1 MGGCQLRRKIAQ
13 RVVER
18 LAAPATG
25 SRIEYDKE
33 LPGFGV
39 RITAAGAISFV
50 LNYHIH
56 GRERRYT
63 IGRWPEWS
71 ADAARNEAQE
81 RRREIRNGKDP
92 LEQLALSRSERT
104 MSDLAEDY
112 MENYAEMYKRPASV
126 RDDRNMLKSTILP
139 KFGQMGL
146 SAIGRRDIE
155 SLHHSLK
162 GTPYK
167 ANRVLSLLSK
177 MFAQDKHKFKDSSPF
192 WSDNPAKGVPRYH
205 EDKREFWLTN
215 EQLDELEKALNSYP
229 VQDSANAIRL
239 LIWTGSREGEVLKA
253 MWTEFD
259 LKRGFWTKPSHHT
272 KQKKVEQLPLST
284 PALTL
289 LNKMAESKTGDYLF
303 PGSGRRVGNSRV
315 SLRRAWMQVCKAASL
330 AREIKVPGKRTDKT
344 TGQRKELTRY
354 RPMVRIHDLRHTYAS
369 HLVSHGESLY
379 VVQRLL
385 GHTQSKTTE
394 RYAKLADVALRK
406 ATEHFGEIRA
416 GKPA

>member
-1 MGGCQLRRKIAQ
+1 MRRKITQ

-18 LAAPATG
+18 LAAPAQG

-39 RITAAGAISFV
+39 RVTAAGAISFV

-81 RRREIRNGKDP
+81 RRREIRNGRDP
-92 LEQLALSRSERT
+92 LEELALSREERT
-104 MSDLAEDY
+104 MNDLADDY
-112 MENYAEMYKRPASV
+112 LENYAEMYKRPASV
-126 RDDRNMLKSTILP
+126 RDDRNMLKSTIRP
-139 KFGQMGL
+139 RFGQMGL

-155 SLHHSLK
+155 ALHHSLK
-162 GTPYK
+162 ATPYK

-177 MFAQDKHKFKDSSPF
+177 MFAQDKHKYKESSPF

-205 EDKREFWLTN
+205 EDRREFWLSN
-215 EQLDELEKALNSYP
+215 EQLDKLEAALNAYAS
-229 VQDSANAIRL
+229 QDAANALRL
-239 LIWTGSREGEVLKA
+239 LILTGSRKGEVLNA
-253 MWTEFD
+253 MWSEFD
-259 LKRGFWTKPSHHT
+259 LQRGFWTKPSHHT

-289 LNKMAESKTGDYLF
+289 LSAMAKRKTGDYLF
-303 PGSGRRVGNSRV
+303 PGSGKRKDKSRV
-315 SLRRAWMQVCKAASL
+315 SLRRVWMQVCRAAGL
-330 AREIKVPGKRTDKT
+330 TREVKVPGKRIDKT
-344 TGQRKELTRY
+344 TGLRKELIRHHPT
-354 RPMVRIHDLRHTYAS
+354 VRTHDLRHTYAS

-406 ATEHFGEIRA
+406 AAEHFGEIRA

>member
-126 RDDRNMLKSTILP
+126 HDDRNMLKSTILP

-146 SAIGRRDIE
+146 S
-155 SLHHSLK
+155 L
-162 GTPYK
+162 
-167 ANRVLSLLSK
+167 
-177 MFAQDKHKFKDSSPF
+177 
-192 WSDNPAKGVPRYH
+192 
-205 EDKREFWLTN
+205 
-215 EQLDELEKALNSYP
+215 
-229 VQDSANAIRL
+229 
-239 LIWTGSREGEVLKA
+239 
-253 MWTEFD
+253 
-259 LKRGFWTKPSHHT
+259 
-272 KQKKVEQLPLST
+272 
-284 PALTL
+284 
-289 LNKMAESKTGDYLF
+289 
-303 PGSGRRVGNSRV
+303 
-315 SLRRAWMQVCKAASL
+315 
-330 AREIKVPGKRTDKT
+330 
-344 TGQRKELTRY
+344 
-354 RPMVRIHDLRHTYAS
+354 
-369 HLVSHGESLY
+369 
-379 VVQRLL
+379 
-385 GHTQSKTTE
+385 
-394 RYAKLADVALRK
+394 
-406 ATEHFGEIRA
+406 
-416 GKPA
+416 